1 MTRRRPHAGPTPSQD
16 STPTRHQ
23 LGTRSTMS
31 GNHWLI
37 LLCRERVRTQA
48 LRCICGGG
56 WRCRRERYR
65 AAFIEHLKIGGLFY
79 FSLHSDLDHQGQGGH
94 GARSALPVLASS
106 WIQELVHEEQH
117 KLIWCALQQKQLS
130 LPGCQSQFVLWEL
143 RFCRFAQS
151 LICSLSWKGK
161 KMIYSFHS

>member
-1 MTRRRPHAGPTPSQD
+1 
-16 STPTRHQ
+16 
-23 LGTRSTMS
+23 MS

-48 LRCICGGG
+48 PRCICGGG

-130 LPGCQSQFVLWEL
+130 LPGCQSVCAVGVAFLSLCSKFNLLSQLEGEKTDLFLPL
-143 RFCRFAQS
+143 LMKLSSFAA
-151 LICSLSWKGK
+151 LL
-161 KMIYSFHS
+161 